1 MKIINCTNYQ
11 SEQIQAI
18 NGSSHNSIKRME
30 IIQIGT
36 RADSDAYIKQK
47 IIQGKKAGCMVIVH
61 RFNFPD
67 GMSVHSK
74 FDNIYSLIQNLN
86 KSHEVDG
93 IMVQLP
99 MDDPDITKEIEREI
113 IDTIDPSKDVD
124 CLTTINLG
132 KLYSGDPTFV
142 PCTPRGIIEIFD
154 NLNEFLGTDDEKYK
168 NYVKGKRVLIIGRSH
183 IVGKPLSML
192 FTDMNGTVT
201 LAHSHTPNLKETLW
215 DYDIIISAAGVNN
228 LIDKDDF
235 LRLNE
240 LNPIT
245 PKAIIDVAINRDEQ
259 GICGDVCREL
269 FVNEELQKNIDFVT
283 ATPGGV
289 GRMTV
294 LSLIR
299 NLMDTELINKG

>member
-18 NGSSHNSIKRME
+18 NGSSHHSIKRME

-67 GMSVHSK
+67 EMSVHSK
-74 FDNIYSLIQNLN
+74 FNNIHSLIRNLN
-86 KSHEVDG
+86 KSHVVDG

-132 KLYSGDPTFV
+132 KLYSGNPTFI

-154 NLNEFLGTDDEKYK
+154 NLNEFLGTDDEKYN
-168 NYVKGKRVLIIGRSH
+168 NYVEGKRVLIIGRSH

-192 FTDMNGTVT
+192 LTDKNATVT
-201 LAHSHTPNLKETLW
+201 LAHSRTPDLKESLW
-215 DYDIIISAAGVNN
+215 NYDVIISAAGVNN

-235 LRLNE
+235 LRLNQ
-240 LNPIT
+240 LNPTT

-299 NLMDTELINKG
+299 NLMDTDSVNKG